1 MLQWRRGWDDTHA
14 VKVEPDAKYPQ
25 TAVPLTTMASH
36 MLPNFDDAADKWK
49 PYLIKVEAYF
59 EANAISDSTKKR
71 ALLVAALST
80 STIQILMGRIAPAK
94 PNALS
99 YDEVVRVLND
109 HYDPK
114 RNEIAESFQFFN
126 RCQQENESIHDFFV
140 AIRRIA
146 DNCNFGDSLSRL
158 LRDRI
163 VCGVRSKA
171 VQKQLLSKKELTLEE
186 AESIAIAAETAE
198 KDARTMSVDVPPVL
212 KVEAHRKLPSRSST
226 ESAGRLE
233 CGRCGSFRHDSNS
246 CRWAKALCYSCG
258 QRGHLAKMCHSRN
271 GNGVPSNRRVHHAKA
286 LAVEDAVS
294 EEDNSDS
301 AHIWTLASAR
311 KNALQPPIRRTFSW
325 GGVDLSME
333 VDTGSPVCVIS
344 RQLFDKH
351 HKCWPSLQ
359 PSHVK
364 LSCYNGRLPVV
375 GELQLCVKY
384 RDISVNCALVVLD
397 CPGPSLCGRDLLMLL
412 EQAGVP
418 VLQVTGEGEA
428 TADQVDCHRIHA
440 ICDTYQDVFSETLG
454 LIKGP
459 PASLLLKGDAVPKFC
474 KARPIPYALRDKV
487 SQELDRLVSLGVI
500 SPVKHSNWATPIVPV
515 LKKDGSV
522 RICGDF
528 KATLNPACA
537 TEQYPLPVIQDIFA
551 SLGGGQ
557 LFSTLDLR
565 DAYNQ
570 VLLDE
575 DSRKLCVINT
585 HKGLFCY
592 NRLPFG
598 ISSAPAIFQRKLD
611 TILSGLPGVQAYLDD
626 VLVAEGVEDCGAR
639 LQIVLE
645 RFREHGVKLRYDKCK
660 FSQPS
665 VAYLGHRI
673 DRTGLHPTEK
683 NVDAIMNAPSPQNLS
698 ELRSFLGMI
707 SFYSKFLPNMSDTLF
722 PLYQLL
728 EKNARWQWKLSQESA
743 FRKAKQHL
751 KDAEVLV
758 HFDPSRKLKLECDAS
773 ARGIGAVLF
782 HTIGS
787 TNRPVG
793 FRSRTLT
800 KAERNY
806 PQLERE
812 ALALVFGVTKFR
824 DYLLGREFVLVSD
837 HQPLLGLL
845 RPDRQTPAMAA
856 ARIQRWALYLGGYRY
871 KLEYA
876 PGRLL
881 LNADALSRLPLQGS
895 DLVTEPDPEERT
907 PQKTG
912 KSPSEMLLGY
922 QIRSRL
928 DTCFPAATV
937 SNSKKENDEWLPPTD
952 CSVHVRNYGSNGKWI
967 PGRVTATSGGRMI
980 TVETPQAIVRRHIDQ
995 VRTRT
1000 ESSPDEPPGT
1010 DPGLISRDR
1019 TQSAPPLCQEPS
1031 ASPEDAGESSP
1042 QEAFRDLDH
1051 QIPVP
1056 PLVASG
1062 AGQVPMQPVRRSTR
1076 SRKPVQRF

>member
-1 MLQWRRGWDDTHA
+1 
-14 VKVEPDAKYPQ
+14 
-25 TAVPLTTMASH
+25 MASH
-36 MLPNFDDAADKWK
+36 MLPNFDDVADKWK

-126 RCQQENESIHDFFV
+126 RCQQENESIHDLFV

-186 AESIAIAAETAE
+186 AESIATAAETAE

-258 QRGHLAKMCHSRN
+258 QRGHLAKMCRSRN

-351 HKCWPSLQ
+351 HKCWPSLK

-459 PASLLLKGDAVPKFC
+459 PASLLLKGDAVAKFC
-474 KARPIPYALRDKV
+474 
-487 SQELDRLVSLGVI
+487 
-500 SPVKHSNWATPIVPV
+500 
-515 LKKDGSV
+515 
-522 RICGDF
+522 
-528 KATLNPACA
+528 
-537 TEQYPLPVIQDIFA
+537 
-551 SLGGGQ
+551 
-557 LFSTLDLR
+557 
-565 DAYNQ
+565 
-570 VLLDE
+570 
-575 DSRKLCVINT
+575 
-585 HKGLFCY
+585 
-592 NRLPFG
+592 
-598 ISSAPAIFQRKLD
+598 
-611 TILSGLPGVQAYLDD
+611 
-626 VLVAEGVEDCGAR
+626 
-639 LQIVLE
+639 
-645 RFREHGVKLRYDKCK
+645 
-660 FSQPS
+660 
-665 VAYLGHRI
+665 
-673 DRTGLHPTEK
+673 
-683 NVDAIMNAPSPQNLS
+683 
-698 ELRSFLGMI
+698 
-707 SFYSKFLPNMSDTLF
+707 
-722 PLYQLL
+722 
-728 EKNARWQWKLSQESA
+728 
-743 FRKAKQHL
+743 
-751 KDAEVLV
+751 
-758 HFDPSRKLKLECDAS
+758 
-773 ARGIGAVLF
+773 
-782 HTIGS
+782 
-787 TNRPVG
+787 
-793 FRSRTLT
+793 
-800 KAERNY
+800 
-806 PQLERE
+806 
-812 ALALVFGVTKFR
+812 
-824 DYLLGREFVLVSD
+824 REFVLVSD

-895 DLVTEPDPEERT
+895 DLVTEPDPEEYVFCLKSLDEGIVTTRELKELTANDSTLARVKQNVLHGWPKGAERLDPSLAPFADRKLELSLAHDLVYWGHRVVIPVAARKRLLQLLHETHQGSSAMKTVARSLFWWPGIDREAECTAAQCENCIANLPMPPAAPPLGWPQTQERWSRVHVDFAGPIEGKMVLVVVDSHTKWIEAVPLNQATSTTTIDCLRDIFSHFGVPRTLVSDNGTQFTSQEFATFADRNNITHLRTAPYHPQSNGAAERAVRTIKDGLRKMRRGKLEHNLTRFLLNYRRT

-1010 DPGLISRDR
+1010 DRGLISRDR
-1019 TQSAPPLCQEPS
+1019 TLSAPPLCQEPS

-1062 AGQVPMQPVRRSTR
+1062 ADQVPMQPVRRSTR